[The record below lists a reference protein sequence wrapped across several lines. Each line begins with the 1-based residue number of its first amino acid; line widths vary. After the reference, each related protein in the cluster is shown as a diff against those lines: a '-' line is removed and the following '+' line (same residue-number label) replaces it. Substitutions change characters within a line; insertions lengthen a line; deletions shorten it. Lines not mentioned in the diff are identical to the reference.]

1 MLVLKKKVKR
11 FSIGGGIARLNRELS
26 RLPTDTEC
34 FKFISDGSF
43 STICFILA
51 VCLKTRVKSL
61 HVSTFAIGKK
71 EILALKALSDK
82 GRIDYVYFLFQKRLM
97 DYKNGYTELFE
108 KVLSE
113 KKWEYG
119 DSLNHSKVLIFDTD
133 DGKFVLETSSNLNE
147 NPRVEQFS
155 FEKDELLYDFYMRNL
170 FCKS

>member
-43 STICFILA
+43 STICFISA

-113 KKWEYG
+113 KSG
-119 DSLNHSKVLIFDTD
+119 STAIHSIIVK
-133 DGKFVLETSSNLNE
+133 
-147 NPRVEQFS
+147 FS
-155 FEKDELLYDFYMRNL
+155 FSILTTESL
-170 FCKS
+170 FLKPAQI

>member
-1 MLVLKKKVKR
+1 MLVLKKKAKR

-43 STICFILA
+43 STICFISA

-113 KKWEYG
+113 KSGSTAIRSITVK
-119 DSLNHSKVLIFDTD
+119 
-133 DGKFVLETSSNLNE
+133 
-147 NPRVEQFS
+147 FS
-155 FEKDELLYDFYMRNL
+155 FSIPTTESL
-170 FCKS
+170 FLKPAQI